1 MSNCKLFNLENLKQS
16 NSMTRKLITQNPQL
30 VMKLFTNISN
40 KVSQN
45 RNQNNREIMKQLHIT
60 EYFEN
65 IAREIS
71 RKNTRF
77 PT

>member
-1 MSNCKLFNLENLKQS
+1 MSNCKLFNLENLKQR

-45 RNQNNREIMKQLHIT
+45 RNQNNREIMKRLHIT

-71 RKNTRF
+71 RKNT
-77 PT
+77 